1 MKSYTWEYL
10 DLREV
15 CEHNKLDYGD
25 VMEAICNSDIS
36 FGTNTDT
43 LISQSQLESVI
54 NDSLKFDMDT
64 IHLDFGGYD
73 DTVVIS
79 LGS

>member
-15 CEHNKLDYGD
+15 CEHNKLDYSD
-25 VMEAICNSDIS
+25 VIDAICNSDVS
-36 FGTNTDT
+36 FGNNTDT
-43 LISQSQLESVI
+43 LISQETLESILDDEGIIV
-54 NDSLKFDMDT
+54 D
-64 IHLDFGGYD
+64 LDFGEYD
-73 DTVVIS
+73 ETVVIS

>member
-1 MKSYTWEYL
+1 MKSYAWTYL

-15 CEHNKLDYGD
+15 CEHNKLNYSD
-25 VMEAICNSDIS
+25 VMDAICNSDVS

-43 LISQSQLESVI
+43 LISQETLESI
-54 NDSLKFDMDT
+54 LDDNDFGVE
-64 IHLDFGGYD
+64 LDFAKYD
-73 DTVVIS
+73 NTVVIS

>member
-1 MKSYTWEYL
+1 MKSYAWEYL

-15 CEHNKLDYGD
+15 CDYNELDYGD
-25 VMEAICNSDIS
+25 VMEAISNSDVS

-43 LISQSQLESVI
+43 LISQETLQSILDDNDFDIVLE
-54 NDSLKFDMDT
+54 
-64 IHLDFGGYD
+64 FGRYD
-73 DTVVIS
+73 NTVVIS

>member
-1 MKSYTWEYL
+1 MKSYAWTYL

-15 CEHNKLDYGD
+15 CDYNELDYGD
-25 VMEAICNSDIS
+25 VMEAISNSDVS

-43 LISQSQLESVI
+43 LISQETLQSILDDNDFDIVLE
-54 NDSLKFDMDT
+54 
-64 IHLDFGGYD
+64 FGRYD
-73 DTVVIS
+73 NTVVIS

>member
-1 MKSYTWEYL
+1 MKSYAWTYL

-15 CEHNKLDYGD
+15 CDYNQLNYGD
-25 VMEAICNSDIS
+25 VIDAICNSDVS

-43 LISQSQLESVI
+43 LISQETLQSILDD
-54 NDSLKFDMDT
+54 N
-64 IHLDFGGYD
+64 DFGVILEFGKYD
-73 DTVVIS
+73 NTVVIS

>member
-1 MKSYTWEYL
+1 MKSYAWTYL

-15 CEHNKLDYGD
+15 CEHNNLNYSD
-25 VMEAICNSDIS
+25 VMDAICNSDVS

-43 LISQSQLESVI
+43 LISQETLQSILDDDDFDIILE
-54 NDSLKFDMDT
+54 
-64 IHLDFGGYD
+64 FGKYD

-79 LGS
+79 LGG

>member
-15 CEHNKLDYGD
+15 CDYNQLDYGN
-25 VMEAICNSDIS
+25 VMDAISNSDVS

-43 LISQSQLESVI
+43 LISQETLQSILDD
-54 NDSLKFDMDT
+54 NDFNTD
-64 IHLDFGGYD
+64 LDFGEYD
-73 DTVVIS
+73 NTVVIS

>member
-10 DLREV
+10 DLKEV
-15 CEHNKLDYGD
+15 CDYNELDYGS
-25 VMEAICNSDIS
+25 VMEAISNSDVS

-43 LISQSQLESVI
+43 LISQEMLQSILDDNDFDIVLE
-54 NDSLKFDMDT
+54 
-64 IHLDFGGYD
+64 FGRYD
-73 DTVVIS
+73 NTVVIS

>member
-1 MKSYTWEYL
+1 MKSYAWTYL
-10 DLREV
+10 DLKDVCDYNEV
-15 CEHNKLDYGD
+15 DYGS
-25 VMEAICNSDIS
+25 VIEAISNSDIC

-43 LISQSQLESVI
+43 LISQQQLQSI
-54 NDSLKFDMDT
+54 LDDNDFD
-64 IHLDFGGYD
+64 IVLQFGKYD

>member
-15 CEHNKLDYGD
+15 CEHNDLNYSD
-25 VMEAICNSDIS
+25 VMDAICNSDVS

-43 LISQSQLESVI
+43 LISQETLQSILDD
-54 NDSLKFDMDT
+54 NDFNAD
-64 IHLDFGGYD
+64 LDFGEYD
-73 DTVVIS
+73 NTVVIS
-79 LGS
+79 LGG

>member
-1 MKSYTWEYL
+1 MKSYAWTYL

-15 CEHNKLDYGD
+15 CDYNQLDYGD
-25 VMEAICNSDIS
+25 VMEAICHSDVS

-43 LISQSQLESVI
+43 LISQDTLQFILDD
-54 NDSLKFDMDT
+54 NDFGVD
-64 IHLDFGGYD
+64 LDFAKYD
-73 DTVVIS
+73 NTVVIS

>member
-1 MKSYTWEYL
+1 MKSYVWTYL

-15 CEHNKLDYGD
+15 CDYNQLNYGD
-25 VMEAICNSDIS
+25 VIEAVSNSDVC

-43 LISQSQLESVI
+43 LISQETLQSILDD
-54 NDSLKFDMDT
+54 NDFRVE
-64 IHLDFGGYD
+64 LDFAKYD
-73 DTVVIS
+73 NSVVIS

>member
-15 CEHNKLDYGD
+15 CEHNKLDYSS
-25 VMEAICNSDIS
+25 VTEAICNSDVS

-43 LISQSQLESVI
+43 LISQETLQSILDD
-54 NDSLKFDMDT
+54 NDFGVE
-64 IHLDFGGYD
+64 LDFGKHD

>member
-15 CEHNKLDYGD
+15 CNYNQLDYGD
-25 VMEAICNSDIS
+25 VMDAIGNSNVS

-43 LISQSQLESVI
+43 LISQETLQSILDD
-54 NDSLKFDMDT
+54 NDFG
-64 IHLDFGGYD
+64 IELDFAKYD
-73 DTVVIS
+73 NTVVIS

>member
-1 MKSYTWEYL
+1 MKSYAWTYL

-15 CEHNKLDYGD
+15 CDYNQLDYGD
-25 VMEAICNSDIS
+25 VMDAISNSDVS

-43 LISQSQLESVI
+43 LISQETLQSILDD
-54 NDSLKFDMDT
+54 NDFVVD
-64 IHLDFGGYD
+64 LDFGKYD
-73 DTVVIS
+73 NTVVIS

>member
-1 MKSYTWEYL
+1 MKSYAWTYL

-15 CEHNKLDYGD
+15 CDYNQLDYGN
-25 VMEAICNSDIS
+25 VMDAISNSDVS

-43 LISQSQLESVI
+43 LISQETLQSILDDNDFDIILE
-54 NDSLKFDMDT
+54 
-64 IHLDFGGYD
+64 FGKYD
-73 DTVVIS
+73 NTVVIS

>member
-15 CEHNKLDYGD
+15 CEHNKLDYSD
-25 VMEAICNSDIS
+25 VIDAICNSDVS
-36 FGTNTDT
+36 FGNNTDT
-43 LISQSQLESVI
+43 LISQETLESILDDEGIIV
-54 NDSLKFDMDT
+54 D
-64 IHLDFGGYD
+64 LDFGKYD
-73 DTVVIS
+73 NTVVIS

>member
-15 CEHNKLDYGD
+15 CDYNQLDYGN
-25 VMEAICNSDIS
+25 VMDAISNSDVS

-43 LISQSQLESVI
+43 LISQETLQSILDD
-54 NDSLKFDMDT
+54 NDFNAD
-64 IHLDFGGYD
+64 LDFGEYD
-73 DTVVIS
+73 NTVVIS